1 MHHRHLK
8 DFIITKK
15 THEDKK
21 RPAAEDKDPY
31 NDYRKAQF
39 FPSVRTYLVWLMKK
53 YLINT
58 AVFFFFFLL
67 LLGWITFVNPFT
79 DECQI
84 IFSFH
89 SSTVHT
95 WRQKVSSWKFQ
106 SPKVKNQREKESNW
120 NEDLCYSLSML
131 NVQNQSSM
139 SSHLLT
145 SLHFMSFKS
154 IESKNCK

>member
-39 FPSVRTYLVWLMKK
+39 FPSVRTYLVWLIKK

-58 AVFFFFFLL
+58 AVFFFFLL
-67 LLGWITFVNPFT
+67 LLGRITFVNPFT

-95 WRQKVSSWKFQ
+95 WRQKVSSCKFQ
-106 SPKVKNQREKESNW
+106 SPKVKNQRERKSPIEMKIYIIHCPCWMSKTRVPCLVICW
-120 NEDLCYSLSML
+120 PLYISWVL
-131 NVQNQSSM
+131 NQ
-139 SSHLLT
+139 
-145 SLHFMSFKS
+145 
-154 IESKNCK
+154 